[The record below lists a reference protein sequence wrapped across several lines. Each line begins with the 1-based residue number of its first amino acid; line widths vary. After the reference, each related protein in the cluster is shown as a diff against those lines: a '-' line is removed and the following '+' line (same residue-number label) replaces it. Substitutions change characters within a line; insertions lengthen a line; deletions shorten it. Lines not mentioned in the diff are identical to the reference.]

1 MSRKRKD
8 DDAGESKRKYF
19 PWTDELDQMLVRNM
33 NTLVV
38 DKKIDP
44 KGKFNPGAYE
54 ELERMMLVDKP
65 TCGIKADLNIISRVK
80 TLKSKFLAIQEL
92 RGLSGA
98 GWDDAC
104 KRVDIDDTVYAEY
117 VQNHPHCAKLN
128 RVSFPLYDGLAFVF
142 GKVRATSK
150 GAIGLEELNQVCPPI
165 EEPQQFMF
173 DWISP
178 DECNVEHETVNEG
191 DNPKDHSSPP
201 TAATE
206 PTPRPPTDKA
216 TQSEASS
223 QPNRMRRSRSTNG
236 SELLELKPILEDA
249 VGSLRSMLVETDT
262 VHEQRNKVYE
272 ELQKIDGLTV
282 EQVMDAT
289 VSLGN
294 NDRMLQ

>member
-38 DKKIDP
+38 NKKIDL
-44 KGKFNPGAYE
+44 KGKFNPGANE
-54 ELERMMLVDKP
+54 ELERMMLVGKP
-65 TCGIKADLNIISRVK
+65 TCGIKADPNIISLVK
-80 TLKSKFLAIQEL
+80 TLKSKFLAIHEL

-117 VQNHPHCAKLN
+117 VQ
-128 RVSFPLYDGLAFVF
+128 
-142 GKVRATSK
+142 VRATGK

-178 DECNVEHETVNEG
+178 EECNVEHETVNEG
-191 DNPKDHSSPP
+191 DNPNDQSSPP

-223 QPNRMRRSRSTNG
+223 QPKRMRRSRSTNG

-262 VHEQRNKVYE
+262 VHEHRNKVYE
-272 ELQKIDGLTV
+272 ELQKIDGLTA

-294 NDRMLQ
+294 NDRILQIFDMVDHDAPEFF

>member
-1 MSRKRKD
+1 
-8 DDAGESKRKYF
+8 
-19 PWTDELDQMLVRNM
+19 
-33 NTLVV
+33 
-38 DKKIDP
+38 
-44 KGKFNPGAYE
+44 
-54 ELERMMLVDKP
+54 MMLVDKP
-65 TCGIKADLNIISRVK
+65 TCGIKADPNIISRVK

-142 GKVRATSK
+142 GKVRATGK

-178 DECNVEHETVNEG
+178 GECNVEHETVNEG
-191 DNPKDHSSPP
+191 DNPNEHSSPP

-216 TQSEASS
+216 T
-223 QPNRMRRSRSTNG
+223 
-236 SELLELKPILEDA
+236 
-249 VGSLRSMLVETDT
+249 
-262 VHEQRNKVYE
+262 
-272 ELQKIDGLTV
+272 
-282 EQVMDAT
+282 
-289 VSLGN
+289 
-294 NDRMLQ
+294 